1 MGALEKQILDNWL
14 SFLKESTRTREKLIK
29 DFENSISKLDKTVAE
44 QRQATILLLKKTL
57 NLQEGDE
64 IILKG
69 NGEYTI
75 VRGNNKMEENKTEKI
90 EEKIILNGR
99 EITKEE
105 LQRQKEAAATQKGVK
120 LEEVSPNNFRMHLQ
134 D

>member
-1 MGALEKQILDNWL
+1 MGTLEKQILNNWL

-44 QRQATILLLKKTL
+44 QRQATVLLLKKTL
-57 NLQEGDE
+57 KLEEGDE
-64 IILKG
+64 IILKS

-75 VRGNNKMEENKTEKI
+75 VRGNKMVENKTE
-90 EEKIILNGR
+90 EKITLNGR

-105 LQRQKEAAATQKGVK
+105 FLRQKEAAATQKGVK
-120 LEEVSPNNFRMHLQ
+120 LEEVSPNNFKMHLQ